1 MSSVSQAISIGNNK
15 SFRLMLNLRKTP
27 SKSAAT
33 SIPIFHNR
41 SKEYDEADVAN
52 NFLALTK

>member
-1 MSSVSQAISIGNNK
+1 
-15 SFRLMLNLRKTP
+15 MLNLRKTP